1 VASAVCLQR
10 PAGDISD
17 KHCQALHSI
26 AYVAVVFANPMCYL
40 QVLHFMLCWHSTS
53 SITQLLQQSASPS
66 STLVFAYSQL
76 GHKVDFEFHQQL

>member
-1 VASAVCLQR
+1 
-10 PAGDISD
+10 
-17 KHCQALHSI
+17 
-26 AYVAVVFANPMCYL
+26 MCYL